1 MCFFFGGGRDIFL
14 FLSLFCFSLLS
25 RSVRADFSSPPSLSL
40 SRFFLFF
47 LSLPHVR
54 RLDLSGNGLSSTHV
68 NLLTTFLTSARCR
81 LTHLNLAYNS
91 FDPSEK
97 RIESLMTET
106 GAFSFV
112 LFFLVPPSFPVRVSI
127 L

>member
-1 MCFFFGGGRDIFL
+1 MFFLLFL
-14 FLSLFCFSLLS
+14 FFSFLCCLALPRLTFLYLLLF
-25 RSVRADFSSPPSLSL
+25 PSLSL
-40 SRFFLFF
+40 FLSFSLSF

-68 NLLTTFLTSARCR
+68 NLLTAFLASARCR

-97 RIESLMTET
+97 KIESLMTET
-106 GAFSFV
+106 GAFSFFFGLV
-112 LFFLVPPSFPVRVSI
+112 L
-127 L
+127 